1 MRTWPWLLGLALVF
15 GPGCTAERYGQD
27 DDSADGDDDGA
38 DDDTGGQTDDDTTPD
53 SGILDCAPEDHN
65 AGDCLEAEIADFDM
79 SWCSP
84 VDENLLF
91 TVDTSTEWEELLT
104 ESCNAIVEPPAEP
117 DWLEVMLVGA
127 ATRGAGCEGHAA
139 NAWFRECGSPD
150 ERVYAY
156 VQARDGEC
164 EEEISLGTG
173 VLVQRSLRVTR
184 FVQCD
189 YAF

>member
-1 MRTWPWLLGLALVF
+1 MRTWLLMLALVL
-15 GPGCTAERYGQD
+15 GPGCTADRYGED
-27 DDSADGDDDGA
+27 DDSSSSDDDAA
-38 DDDTGGQTDDDTTPD
+38 DDDVTGDDDTTPD
-53 SGILDCAPEDHN
+53 TGILECDPEDHN
-65 AGDCLEAEIADFDM
+65 AGDCLEGEFSSFDM

-84 VDENLLF
+84 VDETLLF

-104 ESCNAIVEPPAEP
+104 ESCNAIAEPPAEP

-127 ATRGAGCEGHAA
+127 ATRASGCEGYST
-139 NAWFRECGSPD
+139 NVWFRECGSPD

-164 EEEISLGTG
+164 EEEIPLGTG

-189 YAF
+189 YLF